1 MTSVSPTDQS
11 EPDKAKSDKSERLA
25 QALRANL
32 ARRKEQ
38 KRSRESAPSVE
49 ENPERD
55 IDG

>member
-1 MTSVSPTDQS
+1 MTSVSPS
-11 EPDKAKSDKSERLA
+11 NESAPDKAKRDKSERLA

-38 KRSRESAPSVE
+38 KRSRESAPNVE